1 MKWKSHPGVQMS
13 KEIKYAA
20 VRHKHGILGKQI
32 SKTSK
37 EICYSLLVIDHK
49 CECGSLKRKGSKGKA
64 NSDSTIIHDYIEEEK
79 GRQRPEETLLLFTMF
94 SYKRVSPRYGIH
106 FMKLSRS
113 VTCQEKLEPEATET
127 TSSSVER
134 RGRKEL
140 TRTIVW
146 SSRLSEGREPPS
158 PALLFR
164 SSSRIG
170 KDDI

>member
-1 MKWKSHPGVQMS
+1 MS

-49 CECGSLKRKGSKGKA
+49 CECGSLKREGSKGKA

-106 FMKLSRS
+106 FMKLSS
-113 VTCQEKLEPEATET
+113 VMCQEKLEPEATET
-127 TSSSVER
+127 TSPSVER
-134 RGRKEL
+134 RGRKEPDPDQNNSVKL
-140 TRTIVW
+140 MAIRGKTA
-146 SSRLSEGREPPS
+146 SQPCFAFS
-158 PALLFR
+158 LFFKNWK
-164 SSSRIG
+164 G
-170 KDDI
+170 

>member
-1 MKWKSHPGVQMS
+1 MS

-49 CECGSLKRKGSKGKA
+49 CECGSLKREGSKGKA

-106 FMKLSRS
+106 FMKLSS
-113 VTCQEKLEPEATET
+113 VMCQEKLEPEATET
-127 TSSSVER
+127 TSPSVER
-134 RGRKEL
+134 RGRKEPDPDQNNSVKL
-140 TRTIVW
+140 MAIRRKTA
-146 SSRLSEGREPPS
+146 SQPCFAFS
-158 PALLFR
+158 LFFKNWK
-164 SSSRIG
+164 G
-170 KDDI
+170 

>member
-1 MKWKSHPGVQMS
+1 MS

-49 CECGSLKRKGSKGKA
+49 CECGSLKREGSKGKA
-64 NSDSTIIHDYIEEEK
+64 NSVSTIIPDYIEEEK

-113 VTCQEKLEPEATET
+113 VTCQEKPEPEATET
-127 TSSSVER
+127 TSPSVER
-134 RGRKEL
+134 RGRKEPDPDQNNSVKL
-140 TRTIVW
+140 TAIRGKTA
-146 SSRLSEGREPPS
+146 SQPCFAFS
-158 PALLFR
+158 LFFKNWK
-164 SSSRIG
+164 G
-170 KDDI
+170 